1 MSFRPIMVQTTIMTS
16 MTKATPAS
24 KANKSMG
31 NSSNKSLN
39 WGFLS
44 GKQVSSQK
52 HSSFWKFSSY
62 LSYGLL
68 GLALSSCVTQPSY
81 THQNTKNSASEGRA
95 SSYASSVAKLTST
108 SWNDLPGW
116 YDDDLTAAWPA
127 WKRSCEGLM
136 KRNPSGVDWR
146 PACRAAERVNATS
159 NQSIRDYF
167 ESHMKVMEI
176 RHQTGSSAGSAH
188 GLVTGYY
195 EPYLNG
201 SRQKGGA
208 YQTPLHRYPDAW
220 KKRKPS
226 ELPTRA
232 ELFSSGQLNGQEIV
246 WVDDAVAA
254 AFMQVQ
260 GSGRI
265 RMTDGKIIRLGF
277 AGTNDQPFKSF
288 AQWLLDRGEI
298 TRATATMQGIQA
310 WAKKNPNRVQEML
323 NANPRYVF
331 FREMPASPDANIG
344 PIGALGVPLTS
355 ERSIA
360 IDTKALPLG
369 APVYIATTYPLTQK
383 PLQRLMMAQD
393 TGTAIVGAVRAD
405 FYWGTGD
412 QAGEYAG
419 RMKQQGRMW
428 VFMPR

>member
-1 MSFRPIMVQTTIMTS
+1 MVQTTIMTS
-16 MTKATPAS
+16 ITKATPAS

-31 NSSNKSLN
+31 NSSNNSLN
-39 WGFLS
+39 CGFLS
-44 GKQVSSQK
+44 RKLVLNKKHLALGKFN
-52 HSSFWKFSSY
+52 SF
-62 LSYGLL
+62 LVYGLL
-68 GLALSSCVTQPSY
+68 SLLLTSCVTQPTY
-81 THQNTKNSASEGRA
+81 TGRSTQNPSSESKS
-95 SSYASSVAKLTST
+95 SSYSSSLAKLTTS

-127 WKRSCEGLM
+127 WQRSCQGLM
-136 KRNPSGVDWR
+136 KRNPSRLDWR
-146 PACRAAERVNATS
+146 SVCRASERVNGSS

-167 ESHMKVMEI
+167 ESHMKVVEI
-176 RHQTGSSAGSAH
+176 RHQSGSAAGSAY

-232 ELFSSGQLNGQEIV
+232 ELFSSGQLNGQELV
-246 WVDDAVAA
+246 WVDDPVAA

-310 WAKKNPNRVQEML
+310 WAKKNPNRVQDML

-369 APVYIATTYPLTQK
+369 APIYIATTYPLTQK

-428 VFMPR
+428 VLMPR

>member
-1 MSFRPIMVQTTIMTS
+1 MVQTTIMTS
-16 MTKATPAS
+16 MTKAMPAS

-44 GKQVSSQK
+44 GSHFLSKK
-52 HSSFWKFSSY
+52 HSAFFKFNALLSS
-62 LSYGLL
+62 GLL
-68 GLALSSCVTQPSY
+68 SLFLTSCATQPSY
-81 THQNTKNSASEGRA
+81 THQTSKNSASEGRA
-95 SSYASSVAKLTST
+95 SSHTSNVAKLTSA

-127 WKRSCEGLM
+127 WKRSCEGLI

-146 PACRAAERVNATS
+146 SACKAAERVNASS

-176 RHQTGSSAGSAH
+176 RHQTGPSAGSVH

-265 RMTDGKIIRLGF
+265 RMTDGKVIRLGF

-310 WAKKNPNRVQEML
+310 WAKKNPHRVQEML

-428 VFMPR
+428 IFMPR